1 MKIGAHTVGVRS
13 PIVVRI
19 AIVIDIAEVGSR
31 LHGYKFCP
39 VSYPFVS
46 FLFIYKIFW
55 CIFSNPILYPYLTLL
70 IVFGVFLP

>member
-46 FLFIYKIFW
+46 FYLYINFW
-55 CIFSNPILYPYLTLL
+55 CIFSNPILYPYLILS
-70 IVFGVFLP
+70 IAFGVFLP